1 LSLCE
6 DCAFRLACQHDCF
19 LAQSLNSPAGQPF
32 RVVVSDDHPVFRD
45 GLVRVTKA
53 AFPGADVVEAG
64 TFSETLTLA
73 QQKEPDLF
81 LLDLLFPGME
91 PQLAIP
97 KLRGSCPN
105 ARIAIVSM
113 VEDHKTVDMMTQ
125 LGIDAYIAKSIA
137 YDRMIGSLRE
147 VAAGKY
153 VTAIS
158 DHPPLWSGALPRTG
172 GPSNLTPRQ
181 REVLALLMNGK
192 SNKEIGRALA
202 ISPFTVRIHV
212 SALLRQLRVDTR
224 TQAAVAARS
233 MRFELEASD

>member
-1 LSLCE
+1 LRLCE
-6 DCAFRLACQHDCF
+6 DYAFRLACNHDRS
-19 LAQSLNSPAGQPF
+19 LAQSLNSPAAQPF

-45 GLVRVTKA
+45 GLVRVVKA
-53 AFPGADVVEAG
+53 AFPGADVLEAG

-73 QQKEPDLF
+73 QQKQPDLF

-91 PQLAIP
+91 PKFAIP

-105 ARIAIVSM
+105 AHIAIVSM
-113 VEDHKTVDMMTQ
+113 VEDQKTVDMMTQ

-137 YDRMIGSLRE
+137 YDRMVAALRD
-147 VAAGKY
+147 VAAGKH

-158 DHPPLWSGALPRTG
+158 DHPPLWSAALPRTG
-172 GPSNLTPRQ
+172 GPSDLTPRQ
-181 REVLALLMNGK
+181 RDVLALLMNGK

-224 TQAAVAARS
+224 AQAAISARS
-233 MRFELEASD
+233 MRLELEAID